1 MIILARKI
9 LSIASYDI
17 DDGAILVSGA
27 KIIDIGK
34 RKQILKKYPAEK
46 VVDLEDKLVMPGLV
60 NLHAHL
66 ELSFLKGV
74 LGEKRS
80 FFDWIEDLVRLK
92 KKARPKEMESA
103 AAEALR
109 EAIRSGTT
117 CIADVSST
125 EVSVPFLLKSGIRAR
140 VFLEAL
146 GLDEKL
152 ADKAF
157 SGVLKRLEGL
167 KGLPERVTTGISPH
181 ASYSVSVK
189 LLGKIDQYSSDKALD
204 IAMHLSEIK
213 DEILYFHG
221 KPSGMDG
228 YRRAFGW
235 DGLNRLSGKTPIE
248 AVSKFGFKNMV
259 AVHCVHPSATD
270 YSLLKK
276 SGASVAWCPRSNHY
290 LGVGSAPVKNYLEKG
305 INVGI
310 GTDSL
315 ASNLSMDM
323 WDEIRFAWL
332 VSGLKASEI
341 IKAATLGGAK
351 ALGLEGVI
359 GSIEPGKDADL
370 IGIEA
375 KASGIKEPCQA
386 LISDTRPQDIA
397 FTMVQG
403 KAIYSKDGQTCY
415 EF

>member
-9 LSIASYDI
+9 LSITSPDI
-17 DDGAILVSGA
+17 DDGAIVVSGS
-27 KIIDIGK
+27 KIIDKGK
-34 RKQILKKYPAEK
+34 RKQILRKYPTEK
-46 VVDLEDKLVMPGLV
+46 VVDLADKLVMPGLV

-74 LGEKRS
+74 LGEKRN

-92 KKARPKEMESA
+92 KKASVRDMESA

-109 EAIRSGTT
+109 EAIRTGTT

-125 EVSVPFLLKSGIRAR
+125 EVSVPFLVKSGIRAR
-140 VFLEAL
+140 LFLEAL
-146 GLDEKL
+146 GLDEKA

-167 KGLPERVTTGISPH
+167 KGLPERIGTGISPH
-181 ASYSVSVK
+181 ASYSVSAR
-189 LLGKIDQYSSDKALD
+189 LLDKIAEYSSDNALD
-204 IAMHLSEIK
+204 ITMHLSETK
-213 DEILYFHG
+213 DEVMYFNG

-228 YRRAFGW
+228 YKRAFGW
-235 DGLNRLSGKTPIE
+235 DGLNRLPGRTPIE
-248 AVSKFGFKNMV
+248 AASKFAFKNMV

-276 SGASVAWCPRSNHY
+276 SGASVGWCPRSNHY

-323 WDEIRFAWL
+323 WDEMRFAWL
-332 VSGLKASEI
+332 VSGLKASDI

-351 ALGLEGVI
+351 ALGLDDVI

-370 IGIEA
+370 IGIET
-375 KASGIKEPCQA
+375 KVSGMKEPCQA
-386 LISDTRPQDIA
+386 LVSDTRPQDIS

-403 KAIYSKDGQTCY
+403 KAIYSKDGQTCH